1 VRLGGTGDDWQLVTR
16 WLPGAN
22 RIHGVNPINWR
33 CWRCQSF
40 VHVLEWERLIKI
52 SAKKCEKKM
61 WKIAVFHIMPYIVRQ
76 FSHFSPSRSIPFWTA
91 EEAETLQHVHHLD
104 LCGLAW
110 GLRCDDLRRN
120 MGYYLWEI
128 YGNYNEIYINKK
140 NIGMLLDDGIL
151 SLIYVIISLM
161 RISLIYGNKWKNI
174 EYHGMLSL
182 RHKWIIFLGI
192 I

>member
-1 VRLGGTGDDWQLVTR
+1 
-16 WLPGAN
+16 
-22 RIHGVNPINWR
+22 
-33 CWRCQSF
+33 
-40 VHVLEWERLIKI
+40 
-52 SAKKCEKKM
+52 
-61 WKIAVFHIMPYIVRQ
+61 
-76 FSHFSPSRSIPFWTA
+76 
-91 EEAETLQHVHHLD
+91 
-104 LCGLAW
+104 
-110 GLRCDDLRRN
+110 